1 MFAKIKDWLFNNK
14 TLSQTVAKNAFW
26 LFASK
31 AVSGLLRAGLV
42 IYAARILGAASWGA
56 FSYALGI
63 ATFLTVFSDIGIN
76 GLITK
81 EASRNPELKERYLS
95 TAFFI
100 KISAVF
106 VFILAAIAFF
116 PQLTNIQEAAKI
128 MPILIFVF
136 AFDTLRDLGSALS
149 RALEKMQIES
159 LINIFTNA
167 AIVILGFIFLTFART
182 SQSLAFAY
190 ATGSGLGLIAI
201 TYTLRAHFRN
211 IFKRFNK
218 SLVKTILV
226 TAWPFGLM
234 GLMGTIMLNTDI
246 IMLGWL
252 RSPEEIGYYSAAQ
265 KIVQALYI
273 LPTLLASSIFPIMA
287 RLAKQNPLMAKAV
300 LEKAVALM
308 ILIALPVALG
318 GILLAAPIIKILF
331 GLQYAPAIATFR
343 ILMGTILIVYPS
355 ILITNA
361 IFAHDH
367 QKSFLVFVAA
377 AAIGNIIFNF
387 LLIPPFGI
395 EGAAVS
401 TIVTQFIANGLV
413 WLKMRKIN
421 GFRVLPQFKKIGNSI
436 LGSRVP

>member
-167 AIVILGFIFLTFART
+167 AILILGFI
-182 SQSLAFAY
+182 SVSE
-190 ATGSGLGLIAI
+190 S
-201 TYTLRAHFRN
+201 
-211 IFKRFNK
+211 
-218 SLVKTILV
+218 SSV
-226 TAWPFGLM
+226 
-234 GLMGTIMLNTDI
+234 
-246 IMLGWL
+246 
-252 RSPEEIGYYSAAQ
+252 SA
-265 KIVQALYI
+265 
-273 LPTLLASSIFPIMA
+273 LLS
-287 RLAKQNPLMAKAV
+287 
-300 LEKAVALM
+300 
-308 ILIALPVALG
+308 
-318 GILLAAPIIKILF
+318 
-331 GLQYAPAIATFR
+331 
-343 ILMGTILIVYPS
+343 
-355 ILITNA
+355 
-361 IFAHDH
+361 
-367 QKSFLVFVAA
+367 
-377 AAIGNIIFNF
+377 
-387 LLIPPFGI
+387 
-395 EGAAVS
+395 
-401 TIVTQFIANGLV
+401 
-413 WLKMRKIN
+413 
-421 GFRVLPQFKKIGNSI
+421 
-436 LGSRVP
+436 